1 MSTRDE
7 APAAP
12 SAAPIDAAREVRAGE
27 ELDLTRLEPYLRQL
41 LQPWDGPVAL
51 TQFPGGHSNLTY
63 LLQLG
68 DRKIVLRRPPFG
80 SKVKTAHDMGRE
92 HRILSR
98 LPDVYRKAPRA
109 LHYCE
114 DLAVIGAPFYLM
126 ERVEGVVLRGVRP
139 KGVVLDEPTMRQI
152 SENTVDGL
160 AELHAVDYA
169 AAGLGDLGHPEGYVA
184 RQVSGWSERY
194 VKSRTDDIPEMER
207 AARWLADHQPP
218 KEAAAA
224 LIHNDFK
231 YDNLVLDPH
240 RLTEIRAVLD
250 WEMAT
255 VGDPLMDLGST
266 LGYWIDPDDAEPM
279 RLLPFGPA
287 TLPGNLTRREVVER
301 YARTT
306 GRDVDDLLFYYAY
319 ATFKVAVIAQQ
330 IYFRYK
336 QGLTKDER
344 FAAMISGVQILACQA
359 ARAIELGRIDR
370 LG

>member
-1 MSTRDE
+1 VST
-7 APAAP
+7 PGGAAV
-12 SAAPIDAAREVRAGE
+12 DAAKPVRSGE
-27 ELDLTRLEPYLRQL
+27 ELDLARLEPYLRERL
-41 LQPWDGPVAL
+41 PSWDGPL
-51 TQFPGGHSNLTY
+51 TLSQFPGGHSNLTY

-68 DRKIVLRRPPFG
+68 SRPIVLRRPPFG

-98 LPDVYRKAPRA
+98 LPDVYAKAPRA
-109 LHYCE
+109 FLYCE
-114 DLAVIGAPFYLM
+114 DLSVIGAPFYLM
-126 ERVEGVVLRGVRP
+126 ERVEGVVLRGPRP
-139 KGVVLDEPTMRQI
+139 KGVVLDETTMRRI
-152 SENTVDGL
+152 SEGTVDGL

-184 RQVSGWSERY
+184 RQVTGWSERY
-194 VKSRTDDIPEMER
+194 VKSRTDDIAEMDTVAKWLVDHKPAREAR
-207 AARWLADHQPP
+207 AT
-218 KEAAAA
+218 

-231 YDNLVLDPH
+231 YDNLVLDPDD
-240 RLTEIRAVLD
+240 LTKIRAVLD

-255 VGDPLMDLGST
+255 VGDPLMDLGTT

-287 TLPGNLTRREVVER
+287 SLPGNLKRLDVVDR
-301 YARTT
+301 YAKTT
-306 GRDVDDLLFYYAY
+306 GRDVGDVLFYYAY

-336 QGLTKDER
+336 QGLTHDER
-344 FAAMISGVQILACQA
+344 FAAMITGVQILASQA
-359 ARAIELGRIDR
+359 ARAILLGRIDR

>member
-1 MSTRDE
+1 MNTSSSVAVDT
-7 APAAP
+7 AKP
-12 SAAPIDAAREVRAGE
+12 VRSGE
-27 ELDLTRLEPYLRQL
+27 ELDLGRLEPYLRECL
-41 LQPWDGPVAL
+41 PSWNGPITLA
-51 TQFPGGHSNLTY
+51 QFPGGHSNLTY

-68 DRKIVLRRPPFG
+68 DRQVVLRRPPFG

-98 LPDVYRKAPRA
+98 LPVVYAKAPRA
-109 LHYCE
+109 LLYCE

-126 ERVEGVVLRGVRP
+126 DRVEGVVLRGPRP
-139 KGVVLDEPTMRQI
+139 KGVVLDEITMRLL
-152 SENTVDGL
+152 SERTIDGL

-169 AAGLGDLGHPEGYVA
+169 AAGLGDLGHPDGYVA
-184 RQVSGWSERY
+184 RQVTGWSERY
-194 VKSRTDDIPEMER
+194 VKSRTDDISEMER
-207 AARWLADHQPP
+207 VARWLADHQPGRAP
-218 KEAAAA
+218 AAA

-231 YDNLVLDPH
+231 YDNLVLDPAD
-240 RLTEIRAVLD
+240 LTKIRAVLD

-255 VGDPLMDLGST
+255 VGDPLMDLGTT
-266 LGYWIDPDDAEPM
+266 LGYWIDPDDSEPM

-287 TLPGNLTRREVVER
+287 SLPGNLKRLEVVER
-301 YARTT
+301 YAKTT
-306 GRDVDDLLFYYAY
+306 GREVGDMLFYYAY

-336 QGLTKDER
+336 QGLTHDER
-344 FAAMISGVQILACQA
+344 FAAMISGVQILASQA

>member
-1 MSTRDE
+1 VS
-7 APAAP
+7 AP
-12 SAAPIDAAREVRAGE
+12 SSASVDAAKAVRAGE
-27 ELDLTRLEPYLRQL
+27 ELDLERLELYLHAHL
-41 LQPWDGPVAL
+41 PGYEGPLSVA
-51 TQFPGGHSNLTY
+51 QFPGGHSNLTY

-68 DRKIVLRRPPFG
+68 DRQIVLRRPPFG

-98 LPDVYRKAPRA
+98 LPDVYKKAPRA
-109 LHYCE
+109 LVYCE

-126 ERVEGVVLRGVRP
+126 ERVEGVVLRGPRP
-139 KGVVLDEPTMRQI
+139 KGVNLDETTMRRI
-152 SENTVDGL
+152 SESTVDGL
-160 AELHAVDYA
+160 AELHAVDYEK
-169 AAGLGDLGHPEGYVA
+169 AGLGDLGHPEGYVE
-184 RQVSGWSERY
+184 RQVKGWSERY
-194 VKSRTDDIPEMER
+194 VKSRTDDIPEMESV
-207 AARWLADHQPP
+207 ARWLADHRPAREP
-218 KEAAAA
+218 AAT

-231 YDNLVLDPH
+231 YDNLVLDPAE
-240 RLTEIRAVLD
+240 LSSIRAVLD

-255 VGDPLMDLGST
+255 VGDPLMDLGTT
-266 LGYWIDPDDAEPM
+266 LGYWIDPDDSEPM

-287 TLPGNLTRREVVER
+287 SLPGNLTRLGVVDR
-301 YARTT
+301 YAART
-306 GRDVDDLLFYYAY
+306 GRDVGDMLFYYAY

-336 QGLTKDER
+336 QGLTHDER

>member
-1 MSTRDE
+1 VSARDE

-12 SAAPIDAAREVRAGE
+12 SAPPIDAAKEVRAGE
-27 ELDLTRLEPYLRQL
+27 ELDLVRLEPYLRQHL
-41 LQPWDGPVAL
+41 PAWDGPLTL

-68 DRKIVLRRPPFG
+68 ERKVVLRRPPFG

-109 LHYCE
+109 LLYCD

-126 ERVEGVVLRGVRP
+126 ERVEGVVLRGTRP
-139 KGVVLDEPTMRQI
+139 KGVVLDEATMRQI

-160 AELHAVDYA
+160 AELHAVDYG

-184 RQVSGWSERY
+184 RQVTGWSERY
-194 VKSRTDDIPEMER
+194 AKSRTDDIAEMDK
-207 AARWLADHQPP
+207 AARWLADHQPRQEP
-218 KEAAAA
+218 TAT

-231 YDNLVLDPH
+231 YDNLVLDPR
-240 RLTEIRAVLD
+240 RLAEIRAVLD

-255 VGDPLMDLGST
+255 VGDPLMDLGTT
-266 LGYWIDPDDAEPM
+266 LGYWIDPDDPEPM

-287 TLPGNLTRREVVER
+287 TLPGNLTRRQVVER
-301 YARTT
+301 YAKTT
-306 GRDVDDLLFYYAY
+306 GRDVGDLLFYYVY

-330 IYFRYK
+330 IYYRYK
-336 QGLTKDER
+336 QGLTQDER
-344 FAAMISGVQILACQA
+344 FAAMITGVQILSYQA
-359 ARAIELGRIDR
+359 ARAIELGRFDR

>member
-1 MSTRDE
+1 VSVAD
-7 APAAP
+7 
-12 SAAPIDAAREVRAGE
+12 SASLDAARPVRSGE
-27 ELDLTRLEPYLRQL
+27 ELDLAHLEPYLREHL
-41 LQPWDGPVAL
+41 PAWKGPLTL

-68 DRKIVLRRPPFG
+68 ERQIVLRRPPFG

-98 LPDVYRKAPRA
+98 LHAVYGKAPRA
-109 LHYCE
+109 LLYCE

-139 KGVVLDEPTMRQI
+139 KGVDLDAVTMRRL
-152 SENTVDGL
+152 SESTVDGL
-160 AELHAVDYA
+160 GELHAVDYA
-169 AAGLGDLGHPEGYVA
+169 AAGLGDLGHPEGYVK
-184 RQVSGWSERY
+184 RQVVGWSERY
-194 VKSRTDDIPEMER
+194 VKSRTDDIPQMESV
-207 AARWLADHQPP
+207 ARWLAEHQPRREP
-218 KEAAAA
+218 TAT

-231 YDNLVLDPH
+231 YDNLVLDPGD
-240 RLTEIRAVLD
+240 LTKIRAVLD

-255 VGDPLMDLGST
+255 VGDPLMDLGTT
-266 LGYWIDPDDAEPM
+266 LGYWIDPDDTEPM

-287 TLPGNLTRREVVER
+287 SLPGNLKRLEVVER

-306 GRDVDDLLFYYAY
+306 GRDVGDMLFYYAY

-330 IYFRYK
+330 IYYRYK
-336 QGLTKDER
+336 QGLTQDER
-344 FAAMISGVQILACQA
+344 FAAMISGVQILASQA
-359 ARAIELGRIDR
+359 ARAVELGRIER

>member
-1 MSTRDE
+1 MSG
-7 APAAP
+7 AG
-12 SAAPIDAAREVRAGE
+12 SASVDAARPVRAGE
-27 ELDLTRLEPYLRQL
+27 ELDLARLEPHLRERL
-41 LQPWDGPVAL
+41 PPWNGPLTVA
-51 TQFPGGHSNLTY
+51 QFPGGHSNLTY

-68 DRKIVLRRPPFG
+68 DRQVVLRRPPFG

-92 HRILSR
+92 YRILSR
-98 LPDVYRKAPRA
+98 LPDVYAKAPRA
-109 LHYCE
+109 LLYCE
-114 DLAVIGAPFYLM
+114 DLAVIGSPFYLM
-126 ERVEGVVLRGVRP
+126 DRVKGVVLRGPRP
-139 KGVVLDEPTMRQI
+139 KGVVLDESTMRRL
-152 SENTVDGL
+152 SESTVDGL

-184 RQVSGWSERY
+184 RQVTGWSERY
-194 VKSRTDDIPEMER
+194 VKSRTDDIPEMETV
-207 AARWLADHQPP
+207 ARWLAEHRPAR
-218 KEAAAA
+218 EATAT

-231 YDNLVLDPH
+231 YDNLVLDPAD
-240 RLTEIRAVLD
+240 LTNIRAVLD

-255 VGDPLMDLGST
+255 VGDPLMDLGTT
-266 LGYWIDPDDAEPM
+266 LGYWIDPDDGESM

-287 TLPGNLTRREVVER
+287 ALPGNLQRLEVVDR
-301 YARTT
+301 YAKTT
-306 GRDVDDLLFYYAY
+306 GRDVGDVLFYYAY

-344 FAAMISGVQILACQA
+344 FSAMITGVQILASQA

>member
-1 MSTRDE
+1 MSE
-7 APAAP
+7 AG
-12 SAAPIDAAREVRAGE
+12 SAALDAAKQVRSGE
-27 ELDLTRLEPYLRQL
+27 ELDLARLEPYLREHL
-41 LQPWDGPVAL
+41 PSWDGPL
-51 TQFPGGHSNLTY
+51 TLSQFPGGHSNLTY

-68 DRKIVLRRPPFG
+68 ERQIVLRRPPFG
-80 SKVKTAHDMGRE
+80 SRVKTAHDMGRE

-98 LPDVYRKAPRA
+98 LHAVYAKAPRA
-109 LHYCE
+109 LLYCE

-139 KGVVLDEPTMRQI
+139 KGVDLDAVTMRRL
-152 SENTVDGL
+152 SESTVDGL
-160 AELHAVDYA
+160 GELHAVDYA
-169 AAGLGDLGHPEGYVA
+169 SAGLGDMGHPEGYVE
-184 RQVSGWSERY
+184 RQVTGWSERY
-194 VKSRTDDIPEMER
+194 VKSRTDDIPQMESV
-207 AARWLADHQPP
+207 ARWLGEHQPRRAP
-218 KEAAAA
+218 AAT

-231 YDNLVLDPH
+231 YDNLVLDPAD
-240 RLTEIRAVLD
+240 LTKIRAVLD

-255 VGDPLMDLGST
+255 VGDPLMDLGTT

-287 TLPGNLTRREVVER
+287 SLPGNLKRLEVVER

-306 GRDVDDLLFYYAY
+306 GRDVGDMLFYYAY

-330 IYFRYK
+330 IYYRYK

-344 FAAMISGVQILACQA
+344 FAAMISGVQILAWQA

-370 LG
+370 LA

>member
-1 MSTRDE
+1 MN
-7 APAAP
+7 AAS
-12 SAAPIDAAREVRAGE
+12 SAAVDGAKAVRAGE
-27 ELDLTRLEPYLRQL
+27 ELDLARLEPYLRERL
-41 LQPWDGPVAL
+41 PAWEGPLAL
-51 TQFPGGHSNLTY
+51 AQFPGGHSNLTY

-68 DRKIVLRRPPFG
+68 GRQLVLRRPPFG

-98 LPDVYRKAPRA
+98 LPNVYAKAPRA
-109 LHYCE
+109 LLYCE

-126 ERVEGVVLRGVRP
+126 ERVEGVVLRGTRP
-139 KGVVLDEPTMRQI
+139 KGVNLDEKAMRAL
-152 SENTVDGL
+152 SEATVDGL

-194 VKSRTDDIPEMER
+194 VKSRTDDISEMETV
-207 AARWLADHQPP
+207 ARWLADHKPAR
-218 KEAAAA
+218 EAVAT

-231 YDNLVLDPH
+231 YDNLVLAAED
-240 RLTEIRAVLD
+240 LTKIRAVLD

-255 VGDPLMDLGST
+255 VGDPLMDLGTT

-287 TLPGNLTRREVVER
+287 ALPGNLRRLEVVER
-301 YARTT
+301 YAKTT
-306 GRDVDDLLFYYAY
+306 GRDVGDVLFYYAY

-330 IYFRYK
+330 IYYRYK

-344 FAAMISGVQILACQA
+344 FAAMISGVQILAAQA